1 MLHIFVRERLETWW
15 IVLNLNGFSGWWFH
29 TSISFFISYMG
40 CHSSHWL
47 IFFKMVKTINHI
59 FPWLTVSHRM
69 FLSWLNPAFWG
80 VSQRSATREI
90 VSSKNL
96 IRNNKNILTHQSI
109 QMKIVGFLFGVNS
122 SWFLDAWSHESQ
134 CNPKTA
140 IQSLTNSSSRSF
152 EDISWI
158 MVVFRNVTS
167 CCPPTWMIT
176 FIGNPQ
182 HKRS

>member
-1 MLHIFVRERLETWW
+1 MDFLVGGFTHQFHFSFHIWDVILPIDSYFSRWW
-15 IVLNLNGFSGWWFH
+15 KL
-29 TSISFFISYMG
+29 
-40 CHSSHWL
+40 
-47 IFFKMVKTINHI
+47 KTINHI

-80 VSQRSATREI
+80 ISQRSATREI

-96 IRNNKNILTHQSI
+96 IRNNKNILIHQSI
-109 QMKIVGFLFGVNS
+109 QMKIVGLLFGVNS

-140 IQSLTNSSSRSF
+140 IQSLTNSFSRSF